1 MQLLPRDT
9 ASILVLPSLL
19 GGPQEGRW
27 GGRPTAVTTE
37 AQNASVPFSFSIH

>member
-27 GGRPTAVTTE
+27 GADPLLSRQRHRAPR
-37 AQNASVPFSFSIH
+37 FLFI